1 MINRAQAKS
10 AMPSPFPLPAPEVAR
25 PPSMRS
31 ERTMRNSESACPS
44 QSQVSAV
51 ASSRG
56 AGSPYALF
64 RHRGE
69 SMLLE
74 VQLEDCLVSR
84 SGNPTRPYCRAA
96 LREQCLQTAICV
108 GVLLAVKARRPG
120 TQCCEVVIR
129 VGDSQVRCGAGQ
141 SGSWTFAG

>member
-1 MINRAQAKS
+1 
-10 AMPSPFPLPAPEVAR
+10 
-25 PPSMRS
+25 
-31 ERTMRNSESACPS
+31 MRNSESACPS

-84 SGNPTRPYCRAA
+84 S
-96 LREQCLQTAICV
+96 AI
-108 GVLLAVKARRPG
+108 LPDANDWAIQQDR
-120 TQCCEVVIR
+120 T
-129 VGDSQVRCGAGQ
+129 AGQ
-141 SGSWTFAG
+141 HFVSSACRQQSAWVSC